1 MNFLADESVD
11 KAIVECL
18 RENGQLVMYIAEMEP
33 GLSDEEVIQAANKEN
48 AILITADKDFGE
60 LVYRLKRISHGVILI
75 RLSGLSTVRKGQIVY
90 ATVGKH
96 MKELAHTFT
105 VVTPGIIRIRGIPG
119 R

>member
-18 RENGQLVMYIAEMEP
+18 RENGHLVMYIAEMEP
-33 GLSDEEVIQAANKEN
+33 GLSDEEVFQVANKEN

-60 LVYRLKRISHGVILI
+60 LVYRLKRISHGVVLI

-90 ATVGKH
+90 ATVSKH
-96 MKELAHTFT
+96 MKELVHTFT